1 MANSRRHHRP
11 SVRAI
16 PIHGSRDALDVVS
29 LAAAEPLR
37 AETIALLLDDDH
49 IGRACVVIEGTQDP
63 DDVVDVAHLMAE
75 LAERDVAVH
84 AIVLASIRP
93 RAATAT
99 VLESAGDRP
108 ERNDVDR
115 WLELLDLFEHAGIDL
130 LDWYVVTQQTVSS
143 LRSRTGM
150 PPLWR
155 DAC

>member
-1 MANSRRHHRP
+1 VTHSRRHHRP

-49 IGRACVVIEGTQDP
+49 VGRACVVIEGTQEP
-63 DDVVDVAHLMAE
+63 DDVVDIARLMAE
-75 LAERDVAVH
+75 LAERDVDVH

-93 RAATAT
+93 R
-99 VLESAGDRP
+99 RP
-108 ERNDVDR
+108 ADDLPEGADDPQGRSDVDR
-115 WLELLDLFEHAGIDL
+115 WLELLDLFERAGIDL
-130 LDWYVVTQQTVSS
+130 LDWYVVTQHTVFS

>member
-1 MANSRRHHRP
+1 MAHSRRHHRP

-16 PIHGSRDALDVVS
+16 PIQGSRDALDVVS

-49 IGRACVVIEGTQDP
+49 VGRACVVIEGTQEP
-63 DDVVDVAHLMAE
+63 DDVVDVAELMAE
-75 LAERDVAVH
+75 LAERDGDVH

-93 RAATAT
+93 PR
-99 VLESAGDRP
+99 SAG
-108 ERNDVDR
+108 ERREEEQSGRSDVDR
-115 WLELLDLFEHAGIDL
+115 WLELLDLFERAGIDL
-130 LDWYVVTQQTVSS
+130 LDWYIVTQQTVSS

>member
-1 MANSRRHHRP
+1 MAHSRRHHRP

-49 IGRACVVIEGTQDP
+49 VGRACVVIEGTQEP
-63 DDVVDVAHLMAE
+63 DDVVDVAHLMTE
-75 LAERDVAVH
+75 LAERDIGVH

-93 RAATAT
+93 W
-99 VLESAGDRP
+99 RP
-108 ERNDVDR
+108 VDQAHDKDQSRRSDVDR
-115 WLELLDLFEHAGIDL
+115 WLELLDLFERAGIDL